1 MIVKKFA
8 VAALLLV
15 LFSIMPIALADDT
28 NEIMDANT
36 AQEVKVMTSPYGAE
50 VRLLQLEKSVTRN
63 VLVGATVIEIIQ
75 KNHVD
80 ANVTDAQNVL
90 DQMEALIVDIKS
102 VDLTADKNVLVTNF
116 VAMKK
121 EATDLSKQFRESTAT
136 SLDVNDKQ
144 EIKEAVKEL
153 DKNELKGINENIKN
167 RVRMHNA
174 QTITALLQ
182 RMGTTNP
189 QLVQRIVDGNAT
201 AEEVKQAVVTAFEDL
216 NMNEKQLAGAK
227 IKENAIKR
235 MVAEKEMI
243 QNARNKAMQ
252 KILERDQNKLNRM
265 SEWLKNKAND
275 LNANGF
281 EDRAKRIENMNQQIE
296 NIAEKIGEWQPRPRG
311 QEGDSEWRLNT
322 S

>member
-311 QEGDSEWRLNT
+311 QEGDSE
-322 S
+322 